1 MSVPSRDQK
10 PDRWVRRAVW
20 SIWIAAFALGT
31 YTHLWWVL
39 HAGFMPTPE
48 APLWANIYWTSLTVL
63 DPLAILLI
71 VLGRARAAIVL
82 ALSIMISNVIIN
94 SWASFGL
101 NLSGFEVSL
110 PMQTAFFGFVAGSS
124 LYLWPRA
131 KIAYSESG
139 AVR

>member
-1 MSVPSRDQK
+1 MSFASRDQK

-20 SIWIAAFALGT
+20 SIWIAAFALST

-39 HAGFMPTPE
+39 HAGLIPHPD
-48 APLWANIYWTSLTVL
+48 ASRWANLYWPSLTVL

-71 VLGRARAAIVL
+71 VAGRARAAIVL
-82 ALSIMISNVIIN
+82 VLSIMISNVIIN
-94 SWASFGL
+94 SCASFEL

-124 LYLWPRA
+124 LYLWPRTKTA
-131 KIAYSESG
+131 SSESG
-139 AVR
+139 AVD

>member
-1 MSVPSRDQK
+1 MSFPSRDQR

-20 SIWIAAFALGT
+20 SIWIAAFGLGT

-39 HAGFMPTPE
+39 HAGFMPDRQ
-48 APLWANIYWTSLTVL
+48 APLWANLYWTSLTVL

-82 ALSIMISNVIIN
+82 GLCIMISNVIIN

-101 NLSGFEVSL
+101 NLSGYEVSL
-110 PMQTAFFGFVAGSS
+110 PMQTAFFGFVAGSA

-131 KIAYSESG
+131 KTASRESG
-139 AVR
+139 AVG

>member
-1 MSVPSRDQK
+1 MSVRSRDQK
-10 PDRWVRRAVW
+10 PDRWVRRACW

-31 YTHLWWVL
+31 YTHLLGVL

-48 APLWANIYWTSLTVL
+48 APLWANLYWTSLTVL

-82 ALSIMISNVIIN
+82 ALSIMINNVIIN

-110 PMQTAFFGFVAGSS
+110 PMQTAFSGFVAGSS

-131 KIAYSESG
+131 KTASSESG
-139 AVR
+139 AVG

>member
-31 YTHLWWVL
+31 STHLWWVL
-39 HAGFMPTPE
+39 HAGFMLNPE
-48 APLWANIYWTSLTVL
+48 APLWANLYWTSLTVL

-82 ALSIMISNVIIN
+82 ALSIMISNLIMN

-101 NLSGFEVSL
+101 NL
-110 PMQTAFFGFVAGSS
+110 
-124 LYLWPRA
+124 
-131 KIAYSESG
+131 
-139 AVR
+139 

>member
-1 MSVPSRDQK
+1 MSVSSRDQK

-39 HAGFMPTPE
+39 YAGSIPHPD
-48 APLWANIYWTSLTVL
+48 APIWANLYWTSLMVL

-71 VLGRARAAIVL
+71 VAGRARAAIVL
-82 ALSIMISNVIIN
+82 ALSIMISNVIII

-101 NLSGFEVSL
+101 NLSGYEVSV

-131 KIAYSESG
+131 KIASGGSG
-139 AVR
+139 AVD